1 MTTNTASNSFKDITF
16 GEHGF
21 DQLLDYFKDD
31 LSPASSHLC
40 LLIGKAKRAKKRAL
54 KQIEQKSGLAVWPI
68 DANDIIIQNES
79 ESRQNIDELL
89 ANFDPDEQLLYLQN
103 GSRLSGVYTAHSLS
117 RVKYATP
124 QEKYFI
130 KKAEQTGGLCVV
142 DTYDPNEAG
151 RTIRRA
157 AQSIVNFP
165 PPASGLKK
173 LIWNMKQASLQG
185 SHLEN
190 DRPQ

>member
-1 MTTNTASNSFKDITF
+1 
-16 GEHGF
+16 
-21 DQLLDYFKDD
+21 
-31 LSPASSHLC
+31 
-40 LLIGKAKRAKKRAL
+40 
-54 KQIEQKSGLAVWPI
+54 
-68 DANDIIIQNES
+68 
-79 ESRQNIDELL
+79 QNIDKLL
-89 ANFDPDEQLLYLQN
+89 ESFNTNEQFLFLQN

-130 KKAEQTGGLCVV
+130 KKVEQKGGLCVV
-142 DTYDPNEAG
+142 DTDDPNEAG

-157 AQSIVNFP
+157 ADSIINFP
-165 PPASGLKK
+165 PPVSGLKK

-190 DRPQ
+190 DRPKQFQVSSE